1 MEVKRP
7 ELDLRG
13 LTFLGAIGIVWWAAT
28 GPLHWFSDMVL
39 PSPLAVWRS
48 LVRLSS
54 LHGGTGGMLLGY
66 QYNLWEQIGYSVGR
80 LFAAFLIAAAIAI
93 PLGALM
99 GRFRIVD
106 DIFDP
111 AIQGL
116 RPIPP
121 IAWTPL
127 AILWFGIGLKP
138 ILFIIVLG
146 ALWPMLLHTIVGMR
160 QTRPLLIRAGQ
171 SLGASDV
178 QIFFR
183 IILPSALP
191 FIFTGMRTGL
201 TVGWWMIVP
210 AEMITA
216 DAGLG
221 FLIMRAR
228 ENGHIDDVATGI
240 IAIALVGYGLSVGLT
255 QLAKKRLFR
264 GA

>member
-1 MEVKRP
+1 MEVKMP
-7 ELDLRG
+7 AFDIRG
-13 LTFLGAIGIVWWAAT
+13 VAFIATLVAVWWALT
-28 GPLHWFSDMVL
+28 GPLELFPEIVL
-39 PSPLAVWRS
+39 PSPHAVWRS
-48 LVRLSS
+48 FVRLAS
-54 LHGGTGGMLLGY
+54 LHAGAGGMLLGY
-66 QYNLWEQIGYSVGR
+66 QYNLWEQAGYSVAR

-106 DIFDP
+106 DFFDP
-111 AIQGL
+111 AVQGL

-146 ALWPMLLHTIVGMR
+146 ALWPMLLHTIAGVR
-160 QTRPLLIRAGQ
+160 QARLVLVRAGQ
-171 SLGASDV
+171 SLGASEL
-178 QIFFR
+178 QIFMR
-183 IILPSALP
+183 IVLPSALP
-191 FIFTGMRTGL
+191 FIFTGMCTGL

-240 IAIALVGYGLSVGLT
+240 ITIALVGYGLSLALSR
-255 QLAKKRLFR
+255 LAKMRMFR

>member
-1 MEVKRP
+1 MKHP
-7 ELDLRG
+7 ALDLRG
-13 LTFLGAIGIVWWAAT
+13 LAFLGAIGVVWWAVT
-28 GPLHWFSDMVL
+28 GPLHWFPDMVL
-39 PSPLAVWRS
+39 PSPQAVWRS
-48 LVRLSS
+48 FVRLSS
-54 LHGGTGGMLLGY
+54 LRAGAGGMLFGY
-66 QYNLWEQIGYSVGR
+66 QYNLWEQIGYSVAR
-80 LFAAFLIAAAIAI
+80 LFVAFLIAAAVAI

-106 DIFDP
+106 DLFDP

-160 QTRPLLIRAGQ
+160 QARLLLVRAGQ
-171 SLGASDV
+171 SLGASDA
-178 QIFFR
+178 QIFLR

-228 ENGHIDDVATGI
+228 ENGHIDDAATGI
-240 IAIALVGYGLSVGLT
+240 VAIALVGYGLSVGLT
-255 QLAKKRLFR
+255 RLAKIRLFR

>member
-1 MEVKRP
+1 MEMKRP
-7 ELDLRG
+7 GIDVRG
-13 LTFLGAIGIVWWAAT
+13 LAFLGVMGIVWWTVT
-28 GPLHWFSDMVL
+28 GPLHWLPDIVL

-48 LVRLSS
+48 FVRLSS
-54 LHGGTGGMLLGY
+54 LHAGAGGMMLGY
-66 QYNLWEQIGYSVGR
+66 KYDLWQQIGYSVAR
-80 LFAAFLIAAAIAI
+80 LFVAFLIATVIAI

-106 DIFDP
+106 DFFDP
-111 AIQGL
+111 AVQGL

-146 ALWPMLLHTIVGMR
+146 ALWPMLLHTIVGVR
-160 QTRPLLIRAGQ
+160 QVHLLLVRAGQ
-171 SLGASDV
+171 SLGASDAQV
-178 QIFFR
+178 FFR
-183 IILPSALP
+183 IVLPSALP

-240 IAIALVGYGLSVGLT
+240 LAIALVGYGLSLGLDRVSK
-255 QLAKKRLFR
+255 LRVFR